1 MTGKVCERINFTTM
15 IAEERKSCLNKQLS
29 QGAKSE
35 LINHLVDLHSSL
47 HMRHA
52 GTLYHGQ
59 KAGADH
65 KVMFRSYLKRLFKNL
80 NNCESSRISTVEMGD
95 KIGVNK
101 FKKYSGGFKSKSG
114 GNLAGVVPPN
124 DNNVPRKIFGREKF
138 GTSPNCPDDMYPY
151 EKPDGSCTD
160 VQPDR
165 FKREEGKHRRRER
178 KTLKALQA
186 TAVSATP
193 QPHEQQSKK
202 SIFEK
207 AKSLFITKAVTPP
220 YAPAKPKPVTPPV
233 AHNTSSSTPKTARAE
248 PRASPGP
255 TAKPALAPPVK
266 YTDA

>member
-1 MTGKVCERINFTTM
+1 MTGKVCERINFATM

-52 GTLYHGQ
+52 GALYHGQ

-65 KVMFRSYLKRLFKNL
+65 KHMYRRYLKRLFKNL
-80 NNCESSRISTVEMGD
+80 NNCESSRISAVEMGD
-95 KIGVNK
+95 KIGVNE
-101 FKKYSGGFKSKSG
+101 FKKYSGGFKPNLKTG
-114 GNLAGVVPPN
+114 GNVTGVPPN
-124 DNNVPRKIFGREKF
+124 DNNAPRKIFGREKF

-165 FKREEGKHRRRER
+165 YKREEGKHRRRER
-178 KTLKALQA
+178 KTLKALQD
-186 TAVSATP
+186 TTVSASSQT
-193 QPHEQQSKK
+193 HEQQSKK

-233 AHNTSSSTPKTARAE
+233 ASNTSISSRKTTRAE
-248 PRASPGP
+248 PREYPGP

-266 YTDA
+266 Y